1 VYFTKQMQTV
11 PTNADFMA
19 IEFAHVFTLES
30 NGDVAALGVA
40 KTP

>member
-1 VYFTKQMQTV
+1 V
-11 PTNADFMA
+11 A

-30 NGDVAALGVA
+30 TGDVAALGVA

>member
-1 VYFTKQMQTV
+1 MQTV
-11 PTNADFMA
+11 PTNADFVA

-30 NGDVAALGVA
+30 TGDVAALGAA